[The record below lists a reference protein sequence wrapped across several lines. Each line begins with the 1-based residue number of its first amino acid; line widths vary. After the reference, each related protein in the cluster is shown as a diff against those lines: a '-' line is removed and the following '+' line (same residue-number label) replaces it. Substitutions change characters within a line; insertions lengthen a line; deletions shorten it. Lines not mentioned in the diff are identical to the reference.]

1 MEGFFEGLERAIRD
15 RNWHAA
21 LVMAL
26 TLPDIC
32 AKTVVPAGGSQRRY
46 ADWFDKHLKDK
57 YTGGAGE
64 HRHAFLTGSDCY
76 ALRCAL
82 LHEGSADITEQRA
95 QEALERFNFITP
107 GERGNS
113 WHNNKRDGTLVLMV
127 DEFAADFLAGARSWW
142 ASLNEEQRE
151 EARQRHL
158 KLIDADTLNG
168 I

>member
-1 MEGFFEGLERAIRD
+1 MEGFFEGLEQAIRA

-32 AKTVVPAGGSQRRY
+32 AKTIMPTGGSQKRY
-46 ADWFDKHLKDK
+46 ATWFDEHVKDK
-57 YTGGAGE
+57 YIGGAGE
-64 HRHAFLTGSDCY
+64 HRHALLTGNDCY

-95 QEALERFNFITP
+95 QVALENFSFITP
-107 GERGNS
+107 GESGNR
-113 WHNNKRDGTLVLMV
+113 WHNNEVNGTLGLMV
-127 DEFAADFLAGARSWW
+127 DQFAADVLTAARSWW
-142 ASLNEEQRE
+142 ASRTEEQRQDT
-151 EARQRHL
+151 RQRHL
-158 KLIDADTLNG
+158 NLIDADTLDG